1 MRVVVHSVEDFVEN
15 LEVYHIDRIVEKTIW
30 MDQTRRR
37 ISEVKFI
44 VNLQA
49 MCVVDIQDGQ
59 FLLQYGEDCGADYE
73 DSELELKG
81 TDSAN
86 EKRDRLEE
94 WCKLRGLM
102 TKPGVVD
109 F

>member
-1 MRVVVHSVEDFVEN
+1 MRVVVHSVGDFLNN
-15 LEVYHIDRIVEKTIW
+15 LDRVLSSAIVEKTIW
-30 MDQTRRR
+30 VDQTRRKV
-37 ISEVKFI
+37 SEVKFS

-49 MCVVDIQDGQ
+49 SCVIDIQDGQ
-59 FLLQYGEDCGADYE
+59 FLLQYGEDCGNDYE

-81 TDSAN
+81 TDLAN

-102 TKPGVVD
+102 VKPGVVD